1 MKLGIVGLPN
11 VGKSTLFNAITN
23 AGIPADNYAFCTID
37 PNVGVVAVPDARL
50 EWLRDLHQP
59 KKFTPATIEFVD
71 IAGLV
76 KGASK
81 GEGLGNKFLSNIRT
95 TDAIIHVVRCFDD
108 PNVTH
113 VEGSTDPLRDIDIIN
128 LELILA
134 DAEMCERRMDKAQ
147 KAAKGGDKR
156 FLREAEVFSALLEHL
171 NEGKLART
179 FECSDDDRALIA
191 TSDLLT
197 LKRTIYAANVSEDAV
212 NDPESVP
219 YFQQVK
225 KLADEEAFLFRL
237 ATNAIGARPISP
249 ALTAIAAPRMRPI
262 HAMVHWDCLMAAL
275 DERAANGTVRQD
287 TSRENIFLC
296 QGYAQLKRLEYAFYL
311 GFSLEEEGYA
321 PEIGAC
327 YRQEDRFTGEERLIY
342 ALALL
347 RGHSYQEFYTNGG
360 TNDFRH
366 MRPKE
371 HYLEH
376 LRRNLALTDND
387 ALRRQLLQLA
397 DLGFLDQDNCRA
409 AVDLLLRSRL
419 TEATA
424 FLLDYCNRRWPRETA
439 GADTDFLDAEF
450 AL

>member
-37 PNVGVVAVPDARL
+37 PNVGVVAVPDVRL

>member
-1 MKLGIVGLPN
+1 METQVECLRLEGRR
-11 VGKSTLFNAITN
+11 A
-23 AGIPADNYAFCTID
+23 
-37 PNVGVVAVPDARL
+37 VVQPEGPVARVSAKAVPALRGVEILVIPPDVDAFYGLNRFENL
-50 EWLRDLHQP
+50 RIVEYGGTADVFAFQDSLDWL
-59 KKFTPATIEFVD
+59 
-71 IAGLV
+71 
-76 KGASK
+76 
-81 GEGLGNKFLSNIRT
+81 
-95 TDAIIHVVRCFDD
+95 
-108 PNVTH
+108 
-113 VEGSTDPLRDIDIIN
+113 
-128 LELILA
+128 
-134 DAEMCERRMDKAQ
+134 
-147 KAAKGGDKR
+147 
-156 FLREAEVFSALLEHL
+156 
-171 NEGKLART
+171 
-179 FECSDDDRALIA
+179 
-191 TSDLLT
+191 
-197 LKRTIYAANVSEDAV
+197 SE
-212 NDPESVP
+212 
-219 YFQQVK
+219 

-275 DERAANGTVRQD
+275 DERA
-287 TSRENIFLC
+287 
-296 QGYAQLKRLEYAFYL
+296 AFYL

>member
-37 PNVGVVAVPDARL
+37 PNVGVVAVPDVRL

-171 NEGKLART
+171 NAGKLART

-225 KLADEEAFLFRL
+225 KLADEEGSLALPICAKLEADIAELDDPDEKAMFMEELGLKQSGLDRLIQASYELLGLISFLTAGSDECRAWTIKKGTRAPQAAGKIHSDFERGFIRAEVIAFDDLKACGTMAAAKAKGLVRSEGKDYVMKDGDIVNFLF
-237 ATNAIGARPISP
+237 N
-249 ALTAIAAPRMRPI
+249 
-262 HAMVHWDCLMAAL
+262 V
-275 DERAANGTVRQD
+275 
-287 TSRENIFLC
+287 
-296 QGYAQLKRLEYAFYL
+296 
-311 GFSLEEEGYA
+311 
-321 PEIGAC
+321 
-327 YRQEDRFTGEERLIY
+327 
-342 ALALL
+342 
-347 RGHSYQEFYTNGG
+347 
-360 TNDFRH
+360 
-366 MRPKE
+366 
-371 HYLEH
+371 
-376 LRRNLALTDND
+376 
-387 ALRRQLLQLA
+387 
-397 DLGFLDQDNCRA
+397 
-409 AVDLLLRSRL
+409 
-419 TEATA
+419 
-424 FLLDYCNRRWPRETA
+424 
-439 GADTDFLDAEF
+439 
-450 AL
+450 

>member
-1 MKLGIVGLPN
+1 METQVECLRVDGSRAVAEP
-11 VGKSTLFNAITN
+11 
-23 AGIPADNYAFCTID
+23 AGPVARGSAK
-37 PNVGVVAVPDARL
+37 AVPALRGVEVLVIPPEVAAVYGLNRVENLRIVEYGGTADVFAFQDSL
-50 EWLRDLHQP
+50 DWL
-59 KKFTPATIEFVD
+59 
-71 IAGLV
+71 
-76 KGASK
+76 
-81 GEGLGNKFLSNIRT
+81 
-95 TDAIIHVVRCFDD
+95 
-108 PNVTH
+108 
-113 VEGSTDPLRDIDIIN
+113 
-128 LELILA
+128 
-134 DAEMCERRMDKAQ
+134 
-147 KAAKGGDKR
+147 
-156 FLREAEVFSALLEHL
+156 
-171 NEGKLART
+171 
-179 FECSDDDRALIA
+179 
-191 TSDLLT
+191 
-197 LKRTIYAANVSEDAV
+197 SE
-212 NDPESVP
+212 
-219 YFQQVK
+219 

-262 HAMVHWDCLMAAL
+262 HALAHWDSLMAAL

-296 QGYAQLKRLEYAFYL
+296 QGYAQLKRLEYAFYMGL
-311 GFSLEEEGYA
+311 SPEEGQYD
-321 PEIGAC
+321 PEIAAC
-327 YRQEDRFTGEERLIY
+327 YRPEIRFTGEERLIY

-371 HYLEH
+371 HYLAY
-376 LRRNLALTDND
+376 LRQHLALTDND

-397 DLGFLDQDNCRA
+397 DLGFLDRENHQA
-409 AVDLLLRSRL
+409 AVNLLLRSRL

>member
-1 MKLGIVGLPN
+1 M
-11 VGKSTLFNAITN
+11 S
-23 AGIPADNYAFCTID
+23 
-37 PNVGVVAVPDARL
+37 R
-50 EWLRDLHQP
+50 
-59 KKFTPATIEFVD
+59 
-71 IAGLV
+71 
-76 KGASK
+76 
-81 GEGLGNKFLSNIRT
+81 GLG
-95 TDAIIHVVRCFDD
+95 DVY
-108 PNVTH
+108 
-113 VEGSTDPLRDIDIIN
+113 
-128 LELILA
+128 
-134 DAEMCERRMDKAQ
+134 
-147 KAAKGGDKR
+147 KR
-156 FLREAEVFSALLEHL
+156 
-171 NEGKLART
+171 
-179 FECSDDDRALIA
+179 
-191 TSDLLT
+191 
-197 LKRTIYAANVSEDAV
+197 
-212 NDPESVP
+212 
-219 YFQQVK
+219 Q
-225 KLADEEAFLFRL
+225 
-237 ATNAIGARPISP
+237 
-249 ALTAIAAPRMRPI
+249 
-262 HAMVHWDCLMAAL
+262 
-275 DERAANGTVRQD
+275 
-287 TSRENIFLC
+287 
-296 QGYAQLKRLEYAFYL
+296 QLKRLEYAFYL

>member
-1 MKLGIVGLPN
+1 M
-11 VGKSTLFNAITN
+11 
-23 AGIPADNYAFCTID
+23 
-37 PNVGVVAVPDARL
+37 
-50 EWLRDLHQP
+50 
-59 KKFTPATIEFVD
+59 
-71 IAGLV
+71 
-76 KGASK
+76 
-81 GEGLGNKFLSNIRT
+81 
-95 TDAIIHVVRCFDD
+95 RCFDD

-311 GFSLEEEGYA
+311 GLSLEEEGYA

>member
-1 MKLGIVGLPN
+1 METQVECLRLEGRRAVVQPEGPVARVSAKAVPALRGVEILV
-11 VGKSTLFNAITN
+11 
-23 AGIPADNYAFCTID
+23 IPPDVDAFCGLNRFENLRIVEYGGTAD
-37 PNVGVVAVPDARL
+37 VFAFQDSL
-50 EWLRDLHQP
+50 DWL
-59 KKFTPATIEFVD
+59 
-71 IAGLV
+71 
-76 KGASK
+76 
-81 GEGLGNKFLSNIRT
+81 
-95 TDAIIHVVRCFDD
+95 
-108 PNVTH
+108 
-113 VEGSTDPLRDIDIIN
+113 
-128 LELILA
+128 
-134 DAEMCERRMDKAQ
+134 
-147 KAAKGGDKR
+147 
-156 FLREAEVFSALLEHL
+156 
-171 NEGKLART
+171 
-179 FECSDDDRALIA
+179 
-191 TSDLLT
+191 
-197 LKRTIYAANVSEDAV
+197 SE
-212 NDPESVP
+212 
-219 YFQQVK
+219 

-376 LRRNLALTDND
+376 LRRNLALTQTW
-387 ALRRQLLQLA
+387 AFWTRTTAGPRWT
-397 DLGFLDQDNCRA
+397 CCCA
-409 AVDLLLRSRL
+409 AV
-419 TEATA
+419 
-424 FLLDYCNRRWPRETA
+424 
-439 GADTDFLDAEF
+439 
-450 AL
+450 

>member
-1 MKLGIVGLPN
+1 MIPPDVDAFYGLNRFENLRIVEYG
-11 VGKSTLFNAITN
+11 GT
-23 AGIPADNYAFCTID
+23 ADVFAFQD
-37 PNVGVVAVPDARL
+37 SLD
-50 EWLRDLHQP
+50 WL
-59 KKFTPATIEFVD
+59 
-71 IAGLV
+71 
-76 KGASK
+76 
-81 GEGLGNKFLSNIRT
+81 
-95 TDAIIHVVRCFDD
+95 
-108 PNVTH
+108 
-113 VEGSTDPLRDIDIIN
+113 
-128 LELILA
+128 
-134 DAEMCERRMDKAQ
+134 
-147 KAAKGGDKR
+147 
-156 FLREAEVFSALLEHL
+156 
-171 NEGKLART
+171 
-179 FECSDDDRALIA
+179 
-191 TSDLLT
+191 
-197 LKRTIYAANVSEDAV
+197 SE
-212 NDPESVP
+212 
-219 YFQQVK
+219 

-347 RGHSYQEFYTNGG
+347 
-360 TNDFRH
+360 
-366 MRPKE
+366 
-371 HYLEH
+371 
-376 LRRNLALTDND
+376 
-387 ALRRQLLQLA
+387 A